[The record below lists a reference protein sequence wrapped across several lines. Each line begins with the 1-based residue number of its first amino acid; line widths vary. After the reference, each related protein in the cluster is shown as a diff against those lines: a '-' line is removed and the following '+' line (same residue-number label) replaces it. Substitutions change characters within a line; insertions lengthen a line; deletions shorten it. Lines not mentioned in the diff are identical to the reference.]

1 VRGLCVSY
9 AGARA
14 GFFKRHAPVRVIDS
28 LDLDIHP
35 GEMVAL
41 VGGSGSGKTTLGRAI
56 LRLAP
61 SQAGQI
67 LFRGE
72 DVRSAGRAAL
82 HRFRLACQLVFQDPF
97 SSLDPRMRVQEIVA
111 EPLRHLPEL
120 DATARTRRVKETLD
134 EVGLDGLGARY
145 PHELS
150 GGQRQRVAIARAL
163 VRRPAFVVADEPV
176 SALDMTIQAQVLK
189 LFQSL
194 QQHHGFACLFISHD
208 LAAVEQ
214 IADRVIVMERGRIVE
229 QGPRDAVFDDPRHA
243 YTQAL
248 LAATPRPLAALDALD
263 TAQAMPEAGRAF
275 A

>member
-1 VRGLCVSY
+1 
-9 AGARA
+9 
-14 GFFKRHAPVRVIDS
+14 
-28 LDLDIHP
+28 
-35 GEMVAL
+35 
-41 VGGSGSGKTTLGRAI
+41 
-56 LRLAP
+56 
-61 SQAGQI
+61 
-67 LFRGE
+67 
-72 DVRSAGRAAL
+72 
-82 HRFRLACQLVFQDPF
+82 
-97 SSLDPRMRVQEIVA
+97 MRVHDIVA

-120 DATARTRRVKETLD
+120 DAAARARRMKETLD

-176 SALDMTIQAQVLK
+176 SALDMTIQAQVLR

-194 QQHHGFACLFISHD
+194 QKHHGFACLFISHD

-229 QGPRDAVFDDPRHA
+229 QGARDAVFDDPRHA

-248 LAATPRPLAALDALD
+248 LAATPRPLMTIDAAPAVP
-263 TAQAMPEAGRAF
+263 QAERAV